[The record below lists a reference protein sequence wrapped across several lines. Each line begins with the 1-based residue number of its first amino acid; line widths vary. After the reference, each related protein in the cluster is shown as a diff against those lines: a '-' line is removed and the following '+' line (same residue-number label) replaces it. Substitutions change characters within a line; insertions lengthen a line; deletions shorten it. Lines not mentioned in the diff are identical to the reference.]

1 MPAAFD
7 RHISEDALERYSLGI
22 LAEMEVP
29 PLEEHL
35 LICPS
40 CQDRLAQMDS
50 FVRAT
55 QRAARKLRGERPP
68 GWWIAAPAWA
78 AGLAVAA
85 IVLFLVARSGLLR
98 QATGSPAVAVFL
110 RSARGPD
117 DLGIQRAPAG
127 RPLRLSWDASEW
139 PSLPSYR
146 VQVVNSSGR
155 LLLESAADSRQG
167 RPSILLRE
175 ALPRGKYWI
184 RLYGPSSQGELLRE
198 FGLELE

>member
-1 MPAAFD
+1 MPAAFH
-7 RHISEDALERYSLGI
+7 RHISENALERYSLGT

-55 QRAARKLRGERPP
+55 QRAARKLRAESPR
-68 GWWIAAPAWA
+68 GWRIAAPAWA
-78 AGLAVAA
+78 AGLVVAA
-85 IVLFLVARSGLLR
+85 IVVFWVVRSGVLR
-98 QATGSPAVAVFL
+98 QAAGSPAVAVFL
-110 RSARGPD
+110 QSARGPE
-117 DLGIQRAPAG
+117 DLGIQHAPAG

-146 VQVVNSSGR
+146 VRVVNSSGR
-155 LLLESAADSRQG
+155 LLLETVAASRQG

-175 ALPRGKYWI
+175 ALPRGRYWI